1 MIFILRSILWKK
13 SNIFFLFLYYSYGFL
28 FINIVSYCNTVST
41 NLSDSFFRLHII
53 ANSNSDVDQKLKLK
67 IRDKINEHLNMT
79 IPNMISKEET
89 IIYCKN
95 NLSLLTE
102 IANQVI
108 KNEGFNYK
116 AKLDIGNYYFPTKH
130 YQNISLPAGYYD
142 ALKINIGNAEG
153 ENWWCS
159 LFPPLCFIDMS
170 NGVLEEESKENLED
184 DLSTEELDLITKN
197 SDQIKF
203 KFKLLELFSHY

>member
-1 MIFILRSILWKK
+1 
-13 SNIFFLFLYYSYGFL
+13 
-28 FINIVSYCNTVST
+28 
-41 NLSDSFFRLHII
+41 
-53 ANSNSDVDQKLKLK
+53 
-67 IRDKINEHLNMT
+67 MT

-142 ALKINIGNAEG
+142 ALKIYIGNAEG

-170 NGVLEEESKENLED
+170 NGVLEEESKETLED
-184 DLSTEELDLITKN
+184 DLSSEELDLITKN
-197 SDQIKF
+197 SDQINF

>member
-1 MIFILRSILWKK
+1 
-13 SNIFFLFLYYSYGFL
+13 
-28 FINIVSYCNTVST
+28 
-41 NLSDSFFRLHII
+41 
-53 ANSNSDVDQKLKLK
+53 
-67 IRDKINEHLNMT
+67 MT

-170 NGVLEEESKENLED
+170 NGVLEEESKETLED
-184 DLSTEELDLITKN
+184 DLSSEELDLITKS